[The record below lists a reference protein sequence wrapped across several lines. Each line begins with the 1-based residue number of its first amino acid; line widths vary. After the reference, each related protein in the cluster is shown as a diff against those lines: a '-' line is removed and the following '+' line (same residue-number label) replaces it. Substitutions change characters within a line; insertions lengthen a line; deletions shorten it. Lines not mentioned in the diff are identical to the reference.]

1 MDRTQNVQ
9 LETNVQKKGYA
20 MDVKMLTGDAGDRK
34 RTEEIVPLEQD
45 EISYHK
51 NILNSILK
59 GNIDAALPE
68 DISKINTDIES
79 LTKTIEEIQS
89 RPKRVSYP
97 VCYDSEDDEDES
109 NEDDEYEDSDDDDDT
124 GYSCS
129 SSTYSTGYRN
139 REIEDHRPAE
149 RRIPVSSPERLR
161 ITGNGSIIKR

>member
-1 MDRTQNVQ
+1 
-9 LETNVQKKGYA
+9 
-20 MDVKMLTGDAGDRK
+20 MLNGDAEDRK
-34 RTEEIVPLEQD
+34 RTKEIAPLETG

-68 DISKINTDIES
+68 DISRINTDIES

-124 GYSCS
+124 GYSYGS
-129 SSTYSTGYRN
+129 SSYSTGYRN
-139 REIEDHRPAE
+139 REIEDYRPTE
-149 RRIPVSSPERLR
+149 HRIPENNPGRLR
-161 ITGNGSIIKR
+161 ITDTGNIIRR

>member
-9 LETNVQKKGYA
+9 LKTNIQKKGYA

-34 RTEEIVPLEQD
+34 RTEEIVPLESS

-79 LTKTIEEIQS
+79 LTKSIEELQS
-89 RPKRVSYP
+89 RPRRVSYP
-97 VCYDSEDDEDES
+97 VSYDSEDDEDE
-109 NEDDEYEDSDDDDDT
+109 DDEYDDSDDDDDT

-129 SSTYSTGYRN
+129 NSSYSAGYRN

-149 RRIPVSSPERLR
+149 RRIPDSSPERLR
-161 ITGNGSIIKR
+161 ITANGSIIKR